1 MLSRATA
8 KCCCVVGR
16 VSEWMN
22 SRQFVMVQEQAV
34 AVSVTGDSG
43 TGQETCRLY
52 NVFYFMLY
60 YILYCIV
67 MLHIL

>member
-1 MLSRATA
+1 MD
-8 KCCCVVGR
+8 
-16 VSEWMN
+16 E
-22 SRQFVMVQEQAV
+22 QPVQEQAV

-52 NVFYFMLY
+52 SFFYFMLY